1 MGGAALMSNLF
12 MALVKSGYV
21 KPLTLVIPVC
31 ENLVAERSMKPGS
44 IHKSHKGLTV
54 AVDHT
59 DAKGRLIF
67 ADALSYRKQKLK
79 PALTMTSAKIKT
91 AALRQF
97 TGYYMSVHF
106 ANPQFIKK
114 LQESVA
120 NYGEGFVFW
129 SDFLPFKWANKE
141 KVTDL
146 TNMGRFPAA
155 SSIGG

>member
-1 MGGAALMSNLF
+1 
-12 MALVKSGYV
+12 
-21 KPLTLVIPVC
+21 
-31 ENLVAERSMKPGS
+31 
-44 IHKSHKGLTV
+44 
-54 AVDHT
+54 
-59 DAKGRLIF
+59 
-67 ADALSYRKQKLK
+67 
-79 PALTMTSAKIKT
+79 
-91 AALRQF
+91 
-97 TGYYMSVHF
+97 MSVHL